1 MFPLPSLQSE
11 LASGRQKMSKACAI
25 IYVRDAFLSNQL
37 IKYKVQRHKWNI
49 FRKDCRT
56 LHSHVFC
63 GPAQALD
70 GNMRKYL
77 KMFKS
82 INYAAQKHFCHS
94 RSEVLDPV
102 RVCYYKRKQSV
113 EPPSPFSFD
122 TFSMFKL
129 CCVGTHENL
138 NKYSM
143 VKFYEY
149 LFPLVKYK
157 QIIFI

>member
-1 MFPLPSLQSE
+1 MLSLDSLEGVLLFKRFWQN
-11 LASGRQKMSKACAI
+11 
-25 IYVRDAFLSNQL
+25 LSLNK
-37 IKYKVQRHKWNI
+37 IKLHMLTILTFIHSAHISVYTFHFCTSWRTLSAKCISIKSAVKVQMQP
-49 FRKDCRT
+49 
-56 LHSHVFC
+56 V
-63 GPAQALD
+63 PVD
-70 GNMRKYL
+70 GNETYL
-77 KMFKS
+77 G
-82 INYAAQKHFCHS
+82 
-94 RSEVLDPV
+94 
-102 RVCYYKRKQSV
+102 VCYYKRKQSV

-143 VKFYEY
+143 VKFYRY